1 MYFVYPLKNY
11 KKSLNKIIHSGKIQ
25 IEEVDKVVE
34 YISLGRK
41 LPEKHKDHSLK
52 GEWKGYRECHIRP
65 DVLLIYQKQED
76 KLILLLINIGSHSEL
91 FS

>member
-11 KKSLNKIIHSGKIQ
+11 KKSLNKLTRSGKIQ

-34 YISLGRK
+34 CISLGKK
-41 LPEKHKDHSLK
+41 LPEKHKDHNLK

-76 KLILLLINIGSHSEL
+76 KLILVLINIGSHSEL